1 MTTTMTVTP
10 SSRLST
16 PGAAPTPETWL
27 AGRSALLSIQW
38 IYYFLLPQILGPK
51 KKKVTNVG
59 DFFKAFREAGA
70 EEVDP
75 SESGESSSRGPAF
88 SGGGFR
94 LGSDETPSAMIGGP
108 STSASKEDKPRRFV
122 LKMWRDGFSIDDGD
136 IRLYN
141 DPQHRYV

>member
-1 MTTTMTVTP
+1 MAQLIRYAM
-10 SSRLST
+10 
-16 PGAAPTPETWL
+16 
-27 AGRSALLSIQW
+27 
-38 IYYFLLPQILGPK
+38 QILGPK

-75 SESGESSSRGPAF
+75 SESGQSSSRGPAF

-94 LGSDETPSAMIGGP
+94 LGSDETPSAMIGGGP
-108 STSASKEDKPRRFV
+108 STSAGKEDKPRRFV

-136 IRLYN
+136 IRQYN
-141 DPQHRYV
+141 DPQHRHGLGRLLTSSLH

>member
-1 MTTTMTVTP
+1 MVQLIRYAM
-10 SSRLST
+10 
-16 PGAAPTPETWL
+16 
-27 AGRSALLSIQW
+27 
-38 IYYFLLPQILGPK
+38 QILGPK

-75 SESGESSSRGPAF
+75 SESGQSSSRGPAF

-94 LGSDETPSAMIGGP
+94 LGSDETPSAMVGGGP
-108 STSASKEDKPRRFV
+108 STSAGKEDKPRRFV

-136 IRLYN
+136 IRQYN
-141 DPQHRYV
+141 DPQHRHVLGRLFMSSLH

>member
-1 MTTTMTVTP
+1 MQC
-10 SSRLST
+10 SS
-16 PGAAPTPETWL
+16 
-27 AGRSALLSIQW
+27 W
-38 IYYFLLPQILGPK
+38 ISDIFFPQILGPK

-59 DFFKAFREAGA
+59 DFFKAFKEAGA

-141 DPQHRYV
+141 DPQHRHVRTICIYM

>member
-1 MTTTMTVTP
+1 M
-10 SSRLST
+10 
-16 PGAAPTPETWL
+16 
-27 AGRSALLSIQW
+27 
-38 IYYFLLPQILGPK
+38 
-51 KKKVTNVG
+51 TNVG
-59 DFFKAFREAGA
+59 DFFKAFKEAGA

-141 DPQHRYV
+141 DPQHRHVRAFCDLFMNVTSLINIQGVPAECHEGSDPPRAGEGGQGRRGSC